1 MSRAGYGR
9 DANGRLPA
17 CFRWARNAG
26 VGEDGGPV
34 ESDEETEAELE
45 AYEAAFRRDGLPML
59 IEDYSPAYDIF
70 TRAVPLLGLVLVL
83 ELLGPVNSEFSL
95 GWNIVSVMMALG
107 LMVLAFGLVNRH
119 RGRPFFSRPRKVG
132 RIELAAFVFVP
143 ALLPGLISDHWGIAA
158 LTALFNL
165 ALLGLILAVVG
176 FGLFS
181 ILGWAF
187 GRLLS
192 ELSRSFGLL
201 VKAVPLLMI
210 FSLILFL
217 TPELWEV
224 FAQLEGASLV
234 ILVALFV
241 ALGAAFLIARLP
253 KEVENLEHEAGA
265 GGPPLKTRQRFNVG
279 LVLFVSQS
287 LQVLLVALAVAAFF
301 VVFGMLT
308 VNAELIAGWIK
319 ATPEV
324 LFGFELGGR
333 EAELTVELLRV
344 ATAIASFTGLYFA
357 ISMMTD
363 DLYRREF
370 LDRITDEM
378 KRTFTSRAG
387 YLALRRRRARPG
399 GPGKK
404 DES

>member
-1 MSRAGYGR
+1 MVR
-9 DANGRLPA
+9 
-17 CFRWARNAG
+17 
-26 VGEDGGPV
+26 VGSDCRERRRCPPV
-34 ESDEETEAELE
+34 ETDPKTEAELE
-45 AYEAAFRRDGLPML
+45 GYEAAFRRDGLPML

-70 TRAVPLLGLVLVL
+70 TRAVPLLGFVLLL
-83 ELLGPVNSEFSL
+83 ELLGPVNADFSL
-95 GWNIVSVMMALG
+95 ALNIAAVLVAVG
-107 LMVLAFGLVNRH
+107 LMLLALALVNRH
-119 RGRPFFSRPRKVG
+119 RGRPMLSRPRKVG
-132 RIELAAFVFVP
+132 KIELVAFVIVP

-165 ALLGLILAVVG
+165 LLLALILGVVG
-176 FGLFS
+176 FGLIS
-181 ILGWAF
+181 ILRWAV
-187 GRLLS
+187 GRILS

-224 FAQLEGASLV
+224 FAQLQGASLA
-234 ILVALFV
+234 ILVGLFV
-241 ALGAAFLIARLP
+241 LLGAAFLIARLP
-253 KEVENLEHEAGA
+253 KEVEGLERDAG
-265 GGPPLKTRQRFNVG
+265 GDGPPLKTRQRFNVG
-279 LVLFVSQS
+279 LVLFISQS

-301 VVFGMLT
+301 VVFGLLT
-308 VNAELIAGWIK
+308 INAELIEGWIK
-319 ATPEV
+319 GTPDV

-333 EAELTVELLRV
+333 QAQLTVELLRV

-378 KRTFTSRAG
+378 KQTFARRAA
-387 YLALRRRRARPG
+387 YLALRERNG
-399 GPGKK
+399 
-404 DES
+404 

>member
-1 MSRAGYGR
+1 MIVVVEGR
-9 DANGRLPA
+9 SETDA
-17 CFRWARNAG
+17 ARQ
-26 VGEDGGPV
+26 
-34 ESDEETEAELE
+34 

-59 IEDYSPAYDIF
+59 IEDYSPSYDVF
-70 TRAVPLLGLVLVL
+70 TRAVPLLGFVLVL
-83 ELLGPVNSEFSL
+83 ELLGPVNSDFPL
-95 GWNIVSVMMALG
+95 GLNIAAVLGALG

-119 RGRPFFSRPRKVG
+119 RGRPFLSRPRRIGK
-132 RIELAAFVFVP
+132 IELAAFVLVP
-143 ALLPGLISDHWGIAA
+143 ALLPGLISGRWGIAA

-165 ALLGLILAVVG
+165 ALLGMILAVVG
-176 FGLFS
+176 FGLIS
-181 ILGWAF
+181 ILRWAF

-224 FAQLEGASLV
+224 FAQLEGASLA
-234 ILVALFV
+234 ILVGLFV
-241 ALGAAFLIARLP
+241 LLGAAFLIARLP
-253 KEVENLEHEAGA
+253 KEVEGLEKEAG
-265 GGPPLKTRQRFNVG
+265 GSGPPLEPRQRFNVG

-308 VNAELIAGWIK
+308 INSGLIEGWIDGP
-319 ATPEV
+319 AEV
-324 LFGFELGGR
+324 IFGFRLGGR

-357 ISMMTD
+357 ISMLTD

-378 KRTFTSRAG
+378 KQTFARRSE
-387 YLALRRRRARPG
+387 YLALVGEDQGTG
-399 GPGKK
+399 GPAA
-404 DES
+404 

>member
-1 MSRAGYGR
+1 
-9 DANGRLPA
+9 
-17 CFRWARNAG
+17 
-26 VGEDGGPV
+26 V
-34 ESDEETEAELE
+34 ESDQKIEAELE
-45 AYEAAFRRDGLPML
+45 TYEAAFRRDGLPML
-59 IEDYSPAYDIF
+59 TEDYSPAYDIF
-70 TRAVPLLGLVLVL
+70 TRAVPLLGFVLLL
-83 ELLGPVNSEFSL
+83 ELLGPVNADFSL
-95 GWNIVSVMMALG
+95 ALNIAVVLVAVALM
-107 LMVLAFGLVNRH
+107 LLALALVNRH
-119 RGRPFFSRPRKVG
+119 RGRPMLSRPRKVG
-132 RIELAAFVFVP
+132 KVELVAFVVVP

-165 ALLGLILAVVG
+165 ALLALILGVVG

-181 ILGWAF
+181 ILHWAF

-224 FAQLEGASLV
+224 FAQLQGASLA
-234 ILVALFV
+234 ILVGLFV
-241 ALGAAFLIARLP
+241 LLGAAFLIARLP
-253 KEVENLEHEAGA
+253 KEVESLERDAG
-265 GGPPLKTRQRFNVG
+265 GEGPPLKARQRFNVG
-279 LVLFVSQS
+279 LVLFISQS
-287 LQVLLVALAVAAFF
+287 LQVLLVALAVAGFF

-308 VNAELIAGWIK
+308 INSELIEGWIK
-319 ATPEV
+319 GTPDV
-324 LFGFELGGR
+324 LFGFPLGGR

-344 ATAIASFTGLYFA
+344 ATALASFTGLYFA

-378 KRTFTSRAG
+378 KQTFARRSE
-387 YLALRRRRARPG
+387 YLALRDRRN
-399 GPGKK
+399 
-404 DES
+404 S

>member
-1 MSRAGYGR
+1 MET
-9 DANGRLPA
+9 DPK
-17 CFRWARNAG
+17 
-26 VGEDGGPV
+26 
-34 ESDEETEAELE
+34 TEAELE
-45 AYEAAFRRDGLPML
+45 GYEAAFRRDGLPML

-70 TRAVPLLGLVLVL
+70 TRAVPLLGFVLLL
-83 ELLGPVNSEFSL
+83 ELLGPISSDFSVAL
-95 GWNIVSVMMALG
+95 NIVAVSMAVG
-107 LMVLAFGLVNRH
+107 LMVLALGLVNRH
-119 RGRPFFSRPRKVG
+119 GGRPFLSRPRRIGKV
-132 RIELAAFVFVP
+132 ELIAFVLVP
-143 ALLPGLISDHWGIAA
+143 AALPGLISDHWGIAA

-165 ALLGLILAVVG
+165 LLLALILGVVG
-176 FGLFS
+176 FGLIS
-181 ILGWAF
+181 ILRWAI

-224 FAQLEGASLV
+224 FAQLEGASLA
-234 ILVALFV
+234 ILVGLFV
-241 ALGAAFLIARLP
+241 ALGTAFLIARLP
-253 KEVENLEHEAGA
+253 REVESLERDAGG
-265 GGPPLKTRQRFNVG
+265 GGPPLETRQRFNVG
-279 LVLFVSQS
+279 LVLFISQS
-287 LQVLLVALAVAAFF
+287 LQVLLVALAVAGFF

-308 VNAELIAGWIK
+308 INSELIEGWIVG
-319 ATPEV
+319 TPDV
-324 LFGFELGGR
+324 LFGFPLGGR

-378 KRTFTSRAG
+378 KETFARRSE
-387 YLALRRRRARPG
+387 YLALRDR
-399 GPGKK
+399 
-404 DES
+404 SS

>member
-1 MSRAGYGR
+1 MER
-9 DANGRLPA
+9 DHQI
-17 CFRWARNAG
+17 
-26 VGEDGGPV
+26 
-34 ESDEETEAELE
+34 EAELK

-70 TRAVPLLGLVLVL
+70 TRAVPLLGLVLL
-83 ELLGPVNSEFSL
+83 FELLGPVNSEFSL
-95 GWNIVSVMMALG
+95 ALNAVAVLMAVG
-107 LMVLAFGLVNRH
+107 LMLLALALVNRH
-119 RGRPFFSRPRKVG
+119 RGRKMFSRPERIG
-132 RIELAAFVFVP
+132 RAELVAFVVVP
-143 ALLPGLISDHWGIAA
+143 ALLPGLISGHWGIAA

-165 ALLGLILAVVG
+165 LLLALILGVVG

-181 ILGWAF
+181 TLRWAF
-187 GRLLS
+187 GRLIS

-224 FAQLEGASLV
+224 FAQLNRASLA
-234 ILVALFV
+234 ILVGLFV
-241 ALGAAFLIARLP
+241 VLGAAFLIARLP
-253 KEVENLEHEAGA
+253 KEVESIERDAG
-265 GGPPLKTRQRFNVG
+265 GDGPPLKTRQLFNVG
-279 LVLFVSQS
+279 LVLFISQS
-287 LQVLLVALAVAAFF
+287 LQVLLVALAVAGFF

-308 VNAELIAGWIK
+308 INSELIEGWIK
-319 ATPEV
+319 GTPEV
-324 LFGFELGGR
+324 LFGFQLGGR

-344 ATAIASFTGLYFA
+344 ATALASFTGLYFT

-378 KRTFTSRAG
+378 KATFERRSE
-387 YLALRRRRARPG
+387 YLRLRDRQ
-399 GPGKK
+399 
-404 DES
+404 S

>member
-1 MSRAGYGR
+1 
-9 DANGRLPA
+9 
-17 CFRWARNAG
+17 
-26 VGEDGGPV
+26 
-34 ESDEETEAELE
+34 
-45 AYEAAFRRDGLPML
+45 
-59 IEDYSPAYDIF
+59 
-70 TRAVPLLGLVLVL
+70 
-83 ELLGPVNSEFSL
+83 
-95 GWNIVSVMMALG
+95 
-107 LMVLAFGLVNRH
+107 
-119 RGRPFFSRPRKVG
+119 
-132 RIELAAFVFVP
+132 
-143 ALLPGLISDHWGIAA
+143 
-158 LTALFNL
+158 
-165 ALLGLILAVVG
+165 
-176 FGLFS
+176 
-181 ILGWAF
+181 
-187 GRLLS
+187 
-192 ELSRSFGLL
+192 
-201 VKAVPLLMI
+201 MI